1 MANAEVAIKVTEVKS
16 AGHFFA
22 SLIYRGKSFQV
33 PNVDKPWP
41 AAEWPSHLEALRAAA
56 AYRETWVAPSDAV
69 LVDIERR
76 SNSIITDGGWH

>member
-1 MANAEVAIKVTEVKS
+1 MVANAEVAIKVTEVKS

-41 AAEWPSHLEALRAAA
+41 AAEWPSHLEAMRAAD

-69 LVDIERR
+69 LVDMDRR
-76 SNSIITDGGWH
+76 SDEVAI